1 MPSRA
6 WTKSQR
12 LAIDAEGASVLVS
25 AGAGSGKTAVLAERC
40 AALAADP
47 SCPIDRML
55 VVTFTDA
62 AATEMRQRIG
72 LAIRERLAATPNNS
86 WLQRQLA
93 LLDSAWISTI
103 HSFCRRVLNRY
114 FAQADV
120 DPLTPVLEANEAELL
135 RRESAQRIFDE
146 WADREDPAGEAF
158 LDLLANYGGTSE
170 EQLVGCVLRLDAF
183 LSSLPSPEAWMEACR
198 ERFASQRPDRLSSW
212 WLERLR
218 AELAGE
224 IERQH
229 AAAAGLVAALR
240 DVPEKAA
247 PAVESLTAHR
257 DALDGWLT
265 ILRGNA
271 DEAVI
276 DRLCR
281 EDVAGHEPPKPPRR
295 DPRVLAKL
303 SASEQQAFLAVVEAA
318 GEVRDVFTKRLRS
331 AYGRFSLKDWAEG
344 IARTGPHA
352 VALLDLARSVRQAY
366 QAAKRD
372 FGVIDFGDLERFT
385 LDLLRNEEA
394 GAARHLRD
402 RFLHVLVDEF
412 QDVSPIQAEILRLVS
427 REAEDTRPG
436 NLFTVG
442 DVKQCI
448 YRFRLAEPRLFI
460 ERRDSFNRSQDADSS
475 ERPRPWPGGGEEVEG
490 ALGERVLPGGADV
503 ETALSEGAAPD
514 QGRGLLGG
522 GIAIDLVKNFR
533 SRPAVIDA
541 INAVFER
548 IMARDLGGVDYD
560 EHARL
565 VAGKKSEGGEAGPA
579 IELHVLDD
587 ARGSSGAGESAEEE
601 GSTDAGEGLDWEQ
614 IEREAYAV
622 ADRIKALA
630 VAGTPYRDVVVLL
643 RSFQAH
649 AGLFVRTLARLDV
662 PVFAEV
668 SGGFFEAAEV
678 QDVLSLLMLL
688 DNQQQD
694 IPLAAV
700 LRSPLVGRPLT
711 DSQLAEL
718 AAAARR
724 AGGDTPFHDAVRR
737 YARNG
742 VNVEL
747 RAKLADIFDRLAQW
761 RRRIR
766 RRPLADVLWGLYEET
781 GYFAYAAGLR
791 DGRQRQANL
800 LQLHEHA
807 RRFDGF
813 ARQGL
818 HRFLRF
824 IDGLRDAG
832 QDLEP
837 GSVASP
843 AGDVVRV
850 MTVHRSKGLEF
861 PVVVL
866 ADLGKRFNRRDS
878 QGAILFDRK
887 LGLGM
892 EAVDLERRIRY
903 PTLPHRLV
911 AGAVWAESLAEEM
924 RILYVALT
932 RAKEKLVLVG
942 TGRLESL
949 LKEQERYAG
958 HAGPLPLLDRLQAS
972 SMLDW
977 LWAAV
982 CCQSNAAMAVASH
995 DGVRRVAS
1003 CRREVLP
1010 RAEAHGVPVGHGGP
1024 TLRPTVECSSCFA
1037 IRTYAAE
1044 EMRQWSIDPPERTGV
1059 TEALRRIASAE
1070 PLGDVFAGVSEDRA
1084 DAEVRLVE
1092 RRLTTAYRA
1101 AALTVVPAVAAA
1113 SVLKGRW
1120 ETRQDAEEPMA
1131 ELLPSEPPA
1140 AATHSSRRFRTPE
1153 FLGQGRAA
1161 DPAARGT
1168 WTHEFL
1174 QRVDLRRNCDAGDL
1188 RDQLEGMKQAGLLA
1202 ELPKATIDI
1211 DAAAWFFQ
1219 SDLGRRTRS
1228 ASTTV
1233 LREWPFVLEVDARR
1247 YDPAAAPL
1255 APDDIMLVR
1264 GIIDCLFDSG
1274 SGWEVVDYKTDAV
1287 SEDGVAARAEVYRGQ
1302 LAIYAAA
1309 AEAAWNRPVGRR
1321 WLVFLS
1327 PRQIVEV

>member
-6 WTKSQR
+6 WTESQR

-72 LAIRERLAATPNNS
+72 LAIRERLAAMPNNS

-120 DPLTPVLEANEAELL
+120 DPLAPVLEANEAELL
-135 RRESAQRIFDE
+135 RRESARRIFDE
-146 WADREDPAGEAF
+146 WADREGPAGAAF
-158 LDLLANYGGTSE
+158 LDLVANYGGTNE
-170 EQLVGCVLRLDAF
+170 EQLIGCVLRLDAF
-183 LSSLPSPEAWMEACR
+183 LSSLPSPDAWMEACR
-198 ERFASQRPDRLSSW
+198 GRFASQTPDRLSSW

-224 IERQH
+224 IARQH
-229 AAAAGLVAALR
+229 AAAAELLAALPEA
-240 DVPEKAA
+240 PEKAA
-247 PAVESLTAHR
+247 PGVESLAAHCE
-257 DALDGWLT
+257 ALGDWLSV
-265 ILRGNA
+265 LRGEA
-271 DEAVI
+271 DEAAI

-281 EDVAGHEPPKPPRR
+281 EQIAEHEPPKPPRR
-295 DPRVLAKL
+295 DQRVLAKL
-303 SASEQQAFLAVVEAA
+303 SAAEQQAFLAVVEAA
-318 GEVRDVFTKRLRS
+318 GEVREVFEKRLRS
-331 AYGRFSLKDWAEG
+331 AYGRFSMKDWAEG
-344 IARTGPHA
+344 IARTGRHA
-352 VALLDLARSVRQAY
+352 VALLDLARSVREAY

-372 FGVIDFGDLERFT
+372 LGVIDFGDLERFT

-394 GAARHLRD
+394 GAAQHLRD
-402 RFLHVLVDEF
+402 RFVHVLVDEF

-427 REAEDTRPG
+427 REAEDTRAD
-436 NLFTVG
+436 NLFAVG

-460 ERRDSFNRSQDADSS
+460 ERRDSFSKSQSADYKS
-475 ERPRPWPGGGEEVEG
+475 PRPWSGGGTEVERT
-490 ALGERVLPGGADV
+490 LGERVRTDGADV
-503 ETALSEGAAPD
+503 QTALSEGAAPD
-514 QGRGLLGG
+514 QGRGLFDAQSPKQGRGLLGG
-522 GIAIDLVKNFR
+522 GITVDLVENFR

-565 VAGKKSEGGEAGPA
+565 VAGKTSEGGDTGPA
-579 IELHVLDD
+579 LELHVLDD
-587 ARGSSGAGESAEEE
+587 ARGSSGGGESAEEE
-601 GSTDAGEGLDWEQ
+601 GGTDVGEGLDWEQ

-630 VAGTPYRDVVVLL
+630 AAGTRYRDIVVLL

-711 DSQLAEL
+711 DSQLAAL

-724 AGGDTPFHDAVRR
+724 AGGDTPFHEAVRN
-737 YARNG
+737 YARDGANA
-742 VNVEL
+742 EL
-747 RAKLADIFDRLAQW
+747 RAKLTDAFERMGRW

-766 RRPLADVLWGLYEET
+766 RRPLADVLWSLYEET
-781 GYFAYAAGLR
+781 GYFAYVAGLR

-813 ARQGL
+813 TRQGL

-837 GSVASP
+837 GCVASP

-878 QGAILFDRK
+878 QGAILFDRQ

-903 PTLPHRLV
+903 ATLPHRLV
-911 AGAVWAESLAEEM
+911 AGAAWAESLAEEM

-932 RAKEKLVLVG
+932 RAKERLVLVG

-958 HAGPLPLLDRLQAS
+958 HVGPLPLLDRLQAS

-982 CCQSNAAMAVASH
+982 CCQSNAATA
-995 DGVRRVAS
+995 G
-1003 CRREVLP
+1003 
-1010 RAEAHGVPVGHGGP
+1010 
-1024 TLRPTVECSSCFA
+1024 CFA
-1037 IRTYAAE
+1037 IRTYSAE

-1059 TEALRRIASAE
+1059 SEALRKIAAAE
-1070 PLGDVFAGVSEDRA
+1070 PIGSVFAGVSDERP

-1092 RRLTTAYRA
+1092 RRLTTPYRA

-1131 ELLPSEPPA
+1131 ELLPSGPPA
-1140 AATHSSRRFRTPE
+1140 AATHSGRRFRTPE

-1174 QRVDLRRNCDAGDL
+1174 QRVDLRRECDPDDL

-1202 ELPKATIDI
+1202 DAPKAVIDVE
-1211 DAAAWFFQ
+1211 AAAWFFQ
-1219 SDLGRRTRS
+1219 SDLGRRIRS
-1228 ASTTV
+1228 AGATV
-1233 LREWPFVLEVDARR
+1233 LREWPFVLEVDPRR
-1247 YDPAAAPL
+1247 YAPAAAPS

-1287 SEDGVAARAEVYRGQ
+1287 SGDGVAARAEVYRGQ
-1302 LAIYAAA
+1302 LAIYADA
-1309 AEAAWNRPVGRR
+1309 AEAGWNRPVCRR

-1327 PRQIVEV
+1327 PRRIVEV